1 MKKIFLAI
9 FSIITTLSVYA
20 QTSTVTGVVTA
31 ASDRQPLPGVTVI
44 LKGTT
49 NGTTTDFEGKFTIP
63 NVPKDAVLAFSF
75 VGMKSQEVKVDGQSV
90 INISLQEKSIG
101 LDEVVAVGY
110 GVVKKSD
117 VTTSVGSISGDDL
130 ENEKT
135 ATIVESLTGKMAGV
149 QIRQT
154 SGAPGSNFN
163 IRVRGTSSITAGNE
177 PLYVIDGVPLSNETG
192 TLSSISSSRNGF
204 QEQPVN
210 PLASL
215 NMEEIESIQV
225 LKDASAAAIYGSR
238 GSNGVVL
245 ITTKKGKSG
254 APQVSLNTSVG
265 VSSVLN
271 KIEMMD
277 AYQFAQL
284 HVDAKNVAYLANVA
298 DADINDDN
306 ATRISK
312 GGSKY
317 QIPPEL
323 IPYIEGVP
331 GLTNTDWQDEIFRA
345 AIAQNYTLSLS
356 GGTEKSK
363 YFASLNYNNQE
374 GIVIGS
380 GMERF
385 AGRLNLES
393 DITDKIKFGIRVN
406 PSRLNFDVV
415 STNGPTWNEG
425 VVASALAQAPIFP
438 VKNPDGSYNI
448 GLLDWTSLH
457 RNLSSEF
464 VANPVAIAN
473 LVSDKMQTTRIIANS
488 FLEFEL
494 ITGLTYK
501 LSAGVETN
509 DTRRDLFRST
519 ELETLP
525 WIAGAYT
532 GGLDKNGQSVSTNT
546 TNWLVENTLHYARQ
560 FGANNLDIL
569 AGYAA
574 QKEDIK
580 TTSAFGY
587 GYANDLVPTLNAA
600 SSTTAETRE
609 EQWSLLSYM
618 FRAQYNYDSKYY
630 VSAAIRRDG
639 SSRFGKDKKWG
650 NFPSAS
656 LGWRISQENFLK
668 DNKVIS
674 DLKLRA
680 SYGVTGN
687 FQIPNYGS
695 IALIDAASYVSEDAN
710 KIIGFT
716 QTTPSNNEL
725 SWERTETFNY
735 GLNLDL
741 LRGLFNIEADY
752 YSSRTSDL
760 LLNVNVPRVSGFAT
774 QLQNIGVVTNRGFD
788 FTLGV
793 RKNFSKDFSWK
804 SSVNFSVNRNNV
816 EKLSPEGDPI
826 YSDSGR
832 GQSFITEIGKPI
844 GSYYGYVVEGIY
856 NTQEEINEYLYTA
869 RGTTQPGDFKFKD
882 LNNDGKITPDDDRQI
897 IGSYFPDFS
906 YGFTSS
912 FNYKNFDF
920 SFALLGVQGNEVLNT
935 LRNYTAIPT
944 GGMNNL
950 AVNVDRWESASNPG
964 NGITPRAN
972 YSTTGNNNQISS
984 YYVEDG
990 SYLKIQNITLGY
1002 AVSKNKIKNI
1012 GLSSLRIFLTAQNP
1026 FLFTK
1031 YSGYNPEVSSNPT
1044 NQLGEGEDFGTYP
1057 LARSFTLGVNVNF

>member
-9 FSIITTLSVYA
+9 FSLVTTLSVYA

-49 NGTTTDFEGKFTIP
+49 SGTTTDFDGKYTIP
-63 NVPKDAVLAFSF
+63 NVPENAVLAFSF
-75 VGMKSQEVKVDGQSV
+75 VGMKSQEVNVNGQSV
-90 INISLQEKSIG
+90 INISLQEESIG
-101 LDEVVAVGY
+101 LEEVVAVGY

-130 ENEKT
+130 ENERT
-135 ATIVESLTGKMAGV
+135 GTIVESLTGKISGV

-163 IRVRGTSSITAGNE
+163 IRVRGAASITAGND
-177 PLYVIDGVPLSNETG
+177 PLYVIDGVPLSGETSS
-192 TLSSISSSRNGF
+192 LSSISGSRNGF

-215 NMEEIESIQV
+215 DMEEIESIQI

-254 APQVSLNTSVG
+254 APQVTLNSSIG

-271 KIEMMD
+271 KIDMMD

-284 HVDAKNVAYLANVA
+284 HVDAKNTAYLANVA
-298 DADINDDN
+298 GADVNDDN

-312 GGSKY
+312 GGSSY
-317 QIPPEL
+317 QIPDEL
-323 IPYIEGVP
+323 YPYLEGKQ

-345 AIAQNYTLSLS
+345 AITQNHTLSLS

-393 DITDKIKFGIRVN
+393 DITDKIKFGIKLN
-406 PSRLNFDVV
+406 PSKLNYDLV
-415 STNGPTWNEG
+415 SSDGPTWNEG
-425 VVASALAQAPIFP
+425 VVASALAQAPVFP
-438 VKNPDGSYNI
+438 VKNSDGSYNR
-448 GLLDWTSLH
+448 GLLDWSGLH
-457 RNLSSEF
+457 RNLSSEY

-473 LVSDKMQTTRIIANS
+473 MVSDKMQTTRIIASS

-494 ITGLTYK
+494 HPGLTYK
-501 LSAGVETN
+501 LSAGVESN

-525 WIAGAYT
+525 WIAGAFT
-532 GGLDKNGQSVSTNT
+532 GGLDKNGQSVSSNT
-546 TNWLVENTLHYARQ
+546 LNWLVENTLHYSKT
-560 FGANNLDIL
+560 FGGNNLDIL
-569 AGYAA
+569 AGYTS

-580 TTSAFGY
+580 TTSALGFE
-587 GYANDLVPTLNAA
+587 YANDLVPTLNAA
-600 SSTTAETRE
+600 TTTTAETRR
-609 EQWSLLSYM
+609 EQWSLLSYL
-618 FRAQYNYDSKYY
+618 FRAQYNYNSKYY

-639 SSRFGKDKKWG
+639 SSRFGKDNKWG

-656 LGWRISQENFLK
+656 LGWRISQEDFLK
-668 DNKVIS
+668 DNKVIT

-695 IALIDAASYVSEDAN
+695 IALIDQASYVSGDN

-716 QTTPSNNEL
+716 QTTPNNNEL
-725 SWERTETFNY
+725 SWERTQTFDY
-735 GLNLDL
+735 GLNVDL
-741 LRGLFNIEADY
+741 LNGLLTVEADY
-752 YSSRTSDL
+752 YSSLTSDL

-774 QLQNIGVVTNRGFD
+774 QLQNIGEVTNKGFD
-788 FTLGV
+788 FTLGI
-793 RKNFSKDFSWK
+793 RKNFNKDFSWK

-816 EKLSPEGDPI
+816 KKLGSEGDPI
-826 YSDSGR
+826 YADSGR
-832 GQSFITEIGKPI
+832 GQSFITEIGQPI
-844 GSYYGYVVEGIY
+844 GSYYGYVVDGIY
-856 NTQEEINEYLYTA
+856 NTQDEIDQYLTA
-869 RGTTQPGDFKFKD
+869 DRGSTQPGDFKFKD
-882 LNNDGKITPDDDRQI
+882 LNNDGKITPDKDRQI
-897 IGSYFPDFS
+897 IGSYFPDFT

-920 SFALLGVQGNEVLNT
+920 SFALQGVQGNEVLNT

-950 AVNVDRWESASNPG
+950 AVNVGRWRSATDPG

-972 YSTTGNNNQISS
+972 YQTTGNNNQISS
-984 YYVEDG
+984 YYVENG
-990 SYLKIQNITLGY
+990 SYLKVQNITLGY
-1002 AVSKNKIKNI
+1002 VVPKNAVKKL
-1012 GLSSLRIFLTAQNP
+1012 GLSSLRVTLTAQNP

-1031 YSGYNPEVSSNPT
+1031 YTGYNPEVNSNPT
-1044 NQLGEGEDFGTYP
+1044 NQLGQGEDFGTYP
-1057 LARSFTLGVNVNF
+1057 LAKSFTLGVNVKF